1 MTIVRFR
8 REGPAAAM
16 IGVLLAMLAACG
28 QAPDGIEAV
37 GDFDLERYLGRWY
50 EIARLDHR
58 FERGL
63 QDVSADYTRLPNG
76 DVEVVNRGFDPEAG
90 EWRRVRG
97 RAKLAAVPD
106 VGAFRVSFFRPF
118 YGGYNVIALDHDA
131 YRWALV
137 CGPSRS
143 YLWILARTP
152 TLDPAIVDRL
162 RDEADRLGFDVGQ
175 LIMVRHRDE

>member
-1 MTIVRFR
+1 MVAVMMAT
-8 REGPAAAM
+8 
-16 IGVLLAMLAACG
+16 LAGCG
-28 QAPDGIEAV
+28 QAPDGIEPV

-63 QDVSADYTRLPNG
+63 EDVSADYTRLPNG
-76 DVEVVNRGFDPEAG
+76 NIEVVNRGLDPGAG
-90 EWRRVRG
+90 EWKRIRG
-97 RAKLAAVPD
+97 RAKLAGASS
-106 VGAFRVSFFRPF
+106 VGALRVSFFRPF

-162 RDEADRLGFDVGQ
+162 RDEAARLGFDVGQ
-175 LIMVRHRDE
+175 LIMVQHRAE

>member
-1 MTIVRFR
+1 MV
-8 REGPAAAM
+8 AV
-16 IGVLLAMLAACG
+16 VLVMLTGCG

-63 QDVSADYTRLPNG
+63 EDVSADYTRLPNG
-76 DVEVVNRGFDPEAG
+76 DIEVVNRGFDPEAD
-90 EWRRVRG
+90 EWKRIRG
-97 RAKLAAVPD
+97 RAKLAGASS
-106 VGAFRVSFFRPF
+106 VGALRVSFFRPF
-118 YGGYNVIALDHDA
+118 YGGYNVIALDHEA
-131 YRWALV
+131 SRWALV

-143 YLWILARTP
+143 YLWILARSP

-162 RDEADRLGFDVGQ
+162 RDEAARLGFDVAQ